1 MQVSAQRRGHFFL
14 VFASTIKAHRIDEE
28 KLLPKMHGNK
38 MLAYP
43 RHTEVL
49 LRMSGHRSHS
59 CDPRPRD
66 KEPLI
71 LGFRR
76 LTPPSIWWSCGG
88 LKWIRHFQNKVEKIR
103 RGVVSCLGDGKPLT
117 LRVLSIPGVCP
128 LQRPYNAHVWGAC
141 LSSRQLSS
149 LVSILRPLPSH
160 AVSPSH
166 FKSGFERQ
174 LPGVFCVFENEND
187 VEEYPKCFFHF
198 QWSEMVSELPA
209 CEKLSHWASYMIN
222 QAMEPKSWGGFD

>member
-1 MQVSAQRRGHFFL
+1 MFESLSESYACKKPSTEHTGRNTSPICRQLLLSTLGCQDSLLTNAIQVLTGLINSHHVQVSAQRRGHFFL

-71 LGFRR
+71 LGFLR
-76 LTPPSIWWSCGG
+76 LTPPSIW
-88 LKWIRHFQNKVEKIR
+88 
-103 RGVVSCLGDGKPLT
+103 
-117 LRVLSIPGVCP
+117 
-128 LQRPYNAHVWGAC
+128 
-141 LSSRQLSS
+141 
-149 LVSILRPLPSH
+149 
-160 AVSPSH
+160 
-166 FKSGFERQ
+166 
-174 LPGVFCVFENEND
+174 
-187 VEEYPKCFFHF
+187 
-198 QWSEMVSELPA
+198 
-209 CEKLSHWASYMIN
+209 
-222 QAMEPKSWGGFD
+222 